1 MPGATMSRSYVRKPR
16 ASRTRCASG
25 SIAVAL
31 SRMILTPCCLRSPS
45 YPKVRLSIERTP
57 LTTRFENG
65 QEMNLSLGSSRTT
78 SIAGSCM
85 RTYLAAVAPPQPPP
99 ITITRRPLRFGARS
113 PGVLVVVG
121 APPVLAQPARPER
134 ATTADE
140 ALRNSLRVIRAMTFL
155 PEATVAE
162 LPR

>member
-1 MPGATMSRSYVRKPR
+1 MERRPLSTRLLNGHETNSR
-16 ASRTRCASG
+16 
-25 SIAVAL
+25 
-31 SRMILTPCCLRSPS
+31 
-45 YPKVRLSIERTP
+45 
-57 LTTRFENG
+57 
-65 QEMNLSLGSSRTT
+65 LGSSSTT
-78 SIAGSCM
+78 SMPGSSE